1 MSMLSQVALLY
12 NTIYVSC
19 QVILLYMCPLTMDL
33 RRSISHVALYYIYV
47 FILLYMCP
55 HTATCVLIPQA
66 TDARRC
72 ISQQPSATLFT
83 SMFTTI
89 FTTNILLYLLKAMD
103 SRRCISQQPS
113 DTRFLP
119 PPSSFQIHYMFLHF
133 LSSIFTTIFTAGD
146 GFTPLHLAADFR
158 HSCY

>member
-1 MSMLSQVALLY
+1 
-12 NTIYVSC
+12 
-19 QVILLYMCPLTMDL
+19 MDL

-72 ISQQPSATLFT
+72 ISQQPS
-83 SMFTTI
+83 
-89 FTTNILLYLLKAMD
+89 
-103 SRRCISQQPS
+103 

-133 LSSIFTTIFTAGD
+133 LSSIFTTIHMFRCRVCWQMEAPRSPSICSPRLSSSCACSCSRGD
-146 GFTPLHLAADFR
+146 GGWRRRSRGRCACTEVGPPERDKTEGSQELNDVWVRSRSASDRL
-158 HSCY
+158 Y